1 MGRKLDAAAD
11 GLVVNDMVASLI
23 RRHTSLERAWL
34 DDMIL
39 AFRMSDENRFPTALA
54 QAAPCAQAK
63 RDTTGSAAAPAIAG
77 LMSALPPNVLQTKW
91 SLVKEYLE
99 TESGDL
105 LRRPP

>member
-1 MGRKLDAAAD
+1 MHGKLDAAAD
-11 GLVVNDMVASLI
+11 GWVVERHGSSLI
-23 RRHTSLERAWL
+23 RRHASLDRAWS

-77 LMSALPPNVLQTKW
+77 LMSALPPIVLQTQW
-91 SLVKEYLE
+91 SLVKEYL
-99 TESGDL
+99 
-105 LRRPP
+105 RRRAEIS